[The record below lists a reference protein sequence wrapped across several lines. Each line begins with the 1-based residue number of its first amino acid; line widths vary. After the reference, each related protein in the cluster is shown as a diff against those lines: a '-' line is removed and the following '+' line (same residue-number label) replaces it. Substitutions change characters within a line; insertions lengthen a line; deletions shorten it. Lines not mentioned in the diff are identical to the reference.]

1 MTNELYLKTAF
12 CCMACDGDIAHEEV
26 DLIKSYVRESSLF
39 EGLEVERLLN
49 EYIQKINA
57 QGIAFLNS
65 FIRELNNEEMLPEQ
79 ELEIVRISI
88 KMIEADNEILY
99 SEVKFF
105 KRIRAC
111 LSITDEEIL
120 KYMPDIEDYLLPDIS
135 QGEYEF
141 VLENNF
147 ELINLSLAGNE

>member
-12 CCMACDGDIAHEEV
+12 CCMACDGDIANEEV
-26 DLIKSYVRESSLF
+26 DLIRNYVRESSLF

-65 FIRELNNEEMLPEQ
+65 FIRELKNEEMLPEQ
-79 ELEIVRISI
+79 ELEIVSISI

-111 LSITDEEIL
+111 LNITDEEIL
-120 KYMPDIEDYLLPDIS
+120 KSMPDKEDYLLPDIS

-147 ELINLSLAGNE
+147 ESINLSLVGNE

>member
-26 DLIKSYVRESSLF
+26 DLIRSYVRESSLF

-49 EYIQKINA
+49 EYIEKINV

-120 KYMPDIEDYLLPDIS
+120 KYMPDKEDYLLPDIS
-135 QGEYEF
+135 QSEYEF

-147 ELINLSLAGNE
+147 ESINLSLVGNE

>member
-26 DLIKSYVRESSLF
+26 DLIRSYVRESSLF

-49 EYIQKINA
+49 EYIEKINA

-65 FIRELNNEEMLPEQ
+65 FIRELKNEEMSPEQ

-111 LSITDEEIL
+111 LNITDDEIL
-120 KYMPDIEDYLLPDIS
+120 KSMPDKEDYLLPDIS

>member
-12 CCMACDGDIAHEEV
+12 CCMACDGDIANEEV
-26 DLIKSYVRESSLF
+26 DLIRNYVKDSSFF
-39 EGLEVERLLN
+39 EGLEVEKLLN
-49 EYIQKINA
+49 EYIEKINA

-65 FIRELNNEEMLPEQ
+65 FIKELKNEELTSEQ

-88 KMIEADNEILY
+88 QMIEADNEILY

-111 LSITDEEIL
+111 LNISDEEIL
-120 KYMPDIEDYLLPDIS
+120 KSMPDKEDYLLPDIS
-135 QGEYEF
+135 QSEYEF

-147 ELINLSLAGNE
+147 ETINLSLAGNE